1 MHLPRRTRPAAAAAE
16 VTGEMADHDQ
26 PLLERD
32 ADADPLAQFQRW
44 FADASTAEAIRM
56 PEAMAVATASPD
68 GVPSVRMVLMKG
80 CDERG
85 VVFFTNYASRKGSEL
100 TDNAHAALLFYW
112 DVLGRQVRIEGPVA
126 RTSQEESADYSRSRP
141 RGSRISALASPQS
154 RPVADRLEL
163 EALVAE
169 VERELDG
176 AEPPLDDGW
185 GGFRVTPS
193 SWEFWQNREDRLHD
207 RLLYTP
213 TADGGWRIQRLAP

>member
-16 VTGEMADHDQ
+16 VTREMADHDQ

-32 ADADPLAQFQRW
+32 ADADPLVQFQRW
-44 FADASTAEAIRM
+44 FADASTAETIRM

-141 RGSRISALASPQS
+141 RASRISALASPQS

>member
-1 MHLPRRTRPAAAAAE
+1 
-16 VTGEMADHDQ
+16 MADHDQ

-32 ADADPLAQFQRW
+32 ADADPLVQFKRW
-44 FADASTAEAIRM
+44 FADASAAEAIRM

-68 GVPSVRMVLMKG
+68 GIPSVRMVLMKG

-126 RTSQEESADYSRSRP
+126 RTSPEESADYSRSRP

-169 VERELDG
+169 VDRELDG
-176 AEPPLDDGW
+176 AEPPVDDGW

-213 TADGGWRIQRLAP
+213 TAGGGWRIQRLAP